1 MKNVTVLPFELVG
14 DGVFRERNY
23 YHACNKNIQMLDD
36 VCTQLPAV
44 GQNEHIEGPNKLCL
58 LGSNSLLI
66 SNLQKLQI
74 Y

>member
-1 MKNVTVLPFELVG
+1 MQNVTVFSFELVG
-14 DGVFRERNY
+14 DGVFRERDY
-23 YHACNKNIQMLDD
+23 YHACKKNIQMLDD

-44 GQNEHIEGPNKLCL
+44 GRNEHIEGLNKLCL